1 MESNPTVGKALIMR
15 YKWYL
20 NFKIENLYCRHE
32 TDTNNSLEIT
42 L

>member
-1 MESNPTVGKALIMR
+1 MESNPRVEKALITT

-20 NFKIENLYCRHE
+20 NFKIENFLHRCE

-42 L
+42 F